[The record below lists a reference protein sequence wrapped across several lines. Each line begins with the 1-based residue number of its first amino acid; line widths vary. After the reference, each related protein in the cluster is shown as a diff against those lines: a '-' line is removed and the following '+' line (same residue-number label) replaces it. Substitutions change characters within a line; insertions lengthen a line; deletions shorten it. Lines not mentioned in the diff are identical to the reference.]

1 MSWIQIQTDGG
12 AAAFRP
18 GQEIAGT
25 VSWFLDEAPES
36 LDLRLFWYTE
46 GKGDQDVEVIDSVP
60 FDNPAAQDHRPFR
73 LRLPEAPYSFSGQLI
88 SLIWCLEAVARPTDE
103 VGRLPI
109 TVSPTGEEIVL
120 TAAEPPP

>member
-12 AAAFRP
+12 AASFRP

-25 VSWFLDEAPES
+25 VSWFLDETPES

-60 FDNPAAQDHRPFR
+60 FDNPGAQDHRPFR

-103 VGRLPI
+103 VGRLPL

>member
-12 AAAFRP
+12 AVSFRP
-18 GQEIAGT
+18 GEEVSGT
-25 VSWFLDEAPES
+25 VSWFLDAAPES

-60 FDNPAAQDHRPFR
+60 FEAPGTQDSRAFR
-73 LRLPEAPYSFSGQLI
+73 VRLPEGPYSFSGQLI
-88 SLIWCLEAVARPTDE
+88 SLIWCLEAVAKPTDE

-109 TVSPTGEEIVL
+109 TVSPTGQEIVL
-120 TAAEPPP
+120 RAAEPPT